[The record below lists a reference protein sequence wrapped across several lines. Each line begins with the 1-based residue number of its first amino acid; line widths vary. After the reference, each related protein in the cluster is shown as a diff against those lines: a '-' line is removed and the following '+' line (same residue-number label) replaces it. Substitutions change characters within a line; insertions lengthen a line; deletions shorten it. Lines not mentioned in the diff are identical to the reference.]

1 VKVNFLSNV
10 GTRPVQIE
18 PQHTKLSPFYFF
30 VCDLVPAVFADGQDF
45 VLVEDVKLNLTVAA
59 FAVPRIPAS
68 FSHGSF
74 TLGDSAFQPCF
85 EI

>member
-30 VCDLVPAVFADGQDF
+30 ICDLVPAVLADGQDF
-45 VLVEDVKLNLTVAA
+45 VLVENVKLNLTVATL
-59 FAVPRIPAS
+59 AVPRVPAS
-68 FSHGSF
+68 FSHVSF
-74 TLGDSAFQPCF
+74 TLGNSALHLCF